1 MVSGYDWFQPSDLP
15 RFFLALQK
23 TTQPAILVGGQ
34 SLTFWVDYFKTPVP
48 KSDTPY
54 LTQDAD
60 VLATKH
66 DARIVAAEL
75 QGTLSIADM
84 DDHTP
89 NTAIVT
95 YKTPDGRTLFVD
107 FMGTLIG
114 LKNEEVRKLAVELEH
129 PTYGFIRI
137 LHPTLVLKSRIV
149 NLHRLTS
156 KRDTNGIE
164 QARLAVLVAKAFFE
178 NYVSSGLA
186 GGNPDRY
193 LLNRVTWLG
202 KLALSDEGIFV
213 FTHWGIDVMKAAPL
227 EFITNK
233 KFHAEHWPRL
243 DARVRLKRDRKK
255 DQYALKKLD
264 AVAVQVK

>member
-1 MVSGYDWFQPSDLP
+1 VIAGYDWFQPSDLP
-15 RFFLALQK
+15 KFFHALQK
-23 TTQPAILVGGQ
+23 ATQPAILVGGQ
-34 SLTFWVDYFKTPVP
+34 SLTFWVDYFKIPVP

-75 QGTLSIADM
+75 NGTLYIPKP

-114 LKNEEVRKLAVELEH
+114 LTNEEIRKTAVELEH
-129 PTYGFIRI
+129 PKYGFIRI
-137 LHPTLVLKSRIV
+137 LHPTLVLKSRIA
-149 NLHRLTS
+149 NLHHLQT

-164 QARLAVLVAKAFFE
+164 QARLAIRVANAFFE
-178 NYVSSGLA
+178 NYVSLGLA
-186 GGNPDRY
+186 GKNPNRY
-193 LLNRVTWLG
+193 LIDRVKWLD
-202 KLALSDEGIFV
+202 KLANSDAGMFV
-213 FTHWGIDVMKAAPL
+213 FAQWEIDVLEAAPL
-227 EFITNK
+227 NLITDE
-233 KFHAEHWPRL
+233 KFHTEHWPRL
-243 DARVRLKRDRKK
+243 EARIRTKRNRRKGTP
-255 DQYALKKLD
+255 
-264 AVAVQVK
+264 